1 MRIGVPKEIK
11 NHEYRVGLIPAVVD
25 ALVERGHE
33 VVVEKGAGLG
43 SGIQDQ
49 QYTEAGATLLPT
61 ADEVWR
67 AAEMVVKVKEP
78 LSAEYDRMQ
87 RGQVLFTYLH
97 LAPLP
102 ELTDALLSRE
112 VCGIAYETITD
123 RKGGLPLL
131 TPMSEVAG
139 RMAPLV
145 GAYYL
150 QRPLGGRGTLLC
162 GVPGVPPGDVVIIG
176 GGIVGL
182 NSAKVAL
189 GMGARVTILET
200 SGDRMRFLDDI
211 FHGSV
216 TTLASNAYNLAAAC
230 SRADIVI
237 GAVLIPGRSA
247 PKLLS
252 RDMIR
257 QMKTGSVAV
266 DVAVDQGG
274 CFETTHATTH
284 SDPVYEVDGVVH
296 YCVANMPGAVP
307 RTSTF
312 ALNNATMRYT
322 LELAD
327 KGVER
332 AVREDAELANGVNTY
347 KGRITCQPVAE
358 SQAREYT
365 DLRQLISA

>member
-1 MRIGVPKEIK
+1 VRVGVPKEIK
-11 NHEYRVGLIPAVVD
+11 NHEYRVGWIPATAH
-25 ALVERGHE
+25 ALVARGHQ

-43 SGIQDQ
+43 SGIQDEE
-49 QYTEAGATLLPT
+49 YLEAGATLLDT

-67 AAEMVVKVKEP
+67 AADMVVKVKEP
-78 LSAEYDRMQ
+78 LPAEYDRMQ
-87 RGQVLFTYLH
+87 PGQVLFTYLH

-102 ELTDALLSRE
+102 ELTDALLRRN
-112 VCGIAYETITD
+112 VVGIAYETITD
-123 RKGGLPLL
+123 RGGGLPLL

-162 GVPGVPPGDVVIIG
+162 GVPGVPPGDVVVLG

-200 SGDRMRFLDDI
+200 NGDRMRFLDDI
-211 FHGSV
+211 FHGQV
-216 TTLASNAYNLAAAC
+216 TTLASNAYNLAAAA

-237 GAVLIPGRSA
+237 GAVLIPGASA
-247 PKLLS
+247 PKLVT
-252 RDMIR
+252 REMIR
-257 QMKTGSVAV
+257 QMKSGAVAV

-284 SDPVYEVDGVVH
+284 SDPVYTVDGVVH

-312 ALNNATMRYT
+312 ALGNATLRYT
-322 LELAD
+322 LQLAD
-327 KGVER
+327 QGWER
-332 AVREDAELANGVNTY
+332 AVREDADLANGVNTC
-347 KGRITCQPVAE
+347 KGQIVCAPVAE
-358 SQAREYT
+358 SQGRPFAPLDT
-365 DLRQLISA
+365 VL

>member
-11 NHEYRVGLIPAVVD
+11 DHEYRVGLIPAVVH
-25 ALVERGHE
+25 ALVDHGHQ
-33 VVVEKGAGLG
+33 VVVEQGAGLG
-43 SGIQDQ
+43 SGIHDEE
-49 QYTEAGATLLPT
+49 YVEAGASMLPT
-61 ADEVWR
+61 ADEVWH

-78 LSAEYDRMQ
+78 LRAEYERMQ
-87 RGQVLFTYLH
+87 PGQVLFTYLH

-102 ELTDALLSRE
+102 ELTDALLRRD
-112 VCGIAYETITD
+112 VVGIAYETITD
-123 RKGGLPLL
+123 RRGGLPLL

-150 QRPLGGRGTLLC
+150 QRPLGGRGTLLS
-162 GVPGVPPGDVVIIG
+162 GVPGVPPGDTVILG

-200 SGDRMRFLDDI
+200 NGDRMRFLDDI
-211 FHGSV
+211 FHGGI
-216 TTLASNAYNLAAAC
+216 TTLASNAYNLAAAL
-230 SRADIVI
+230 SRADLLI

-247 PKLLS
+247 PKLVTAE
-252 RDMIR
+252 MIR
-257 QMKTGSVAV
+257 RMKAGAVAV

-284 SDPVYEVDGVVH
+284 SDPVYTVDGVVH

-327 KGVER
+327 KGVQR
-332 AVREDAELANGVNTY
+332 AVREDPDLANGVNTY
-347 KGRITCQPVAE
+347 RGKITCQPVAE
-358 SQAREYT
+358 SQQRPFTAL
-365 DLRQLISA
+365 DQLL

>member
-11 NHEYRVGLIPAVVD
+11 NHEYRVGLIPAVVH
-25 ALVERGHE
+25 ALVERGHQ
-33 VVVEKGAGLG
+33 VVVERGAGLG
-43 SGIQDQ
+43 SGIADEA
-49 QYTEAGATLLPT
+49 YATAGAALLGG
-61 ADEVWR
+61 ADEVWS

-78 LSAEYDRMQ
+78 LPAEYERMQ
-87 RGQVLFTYLH
+87 PNQVLFTYLH

-102 ELTDALLSRE
+102 ELTDALLRRQ
-112 VCGIAYETITD
+112 VIGIAYETITD
-123 RKGGLPLL
+123 RRGGLPLL

-200 SGDRMRFLDDI
+200 NGDRMRFLDDI
-211 FHGSV
+211 FHGAV
-216 TTLASNAYNLAAAC
+216 TTLASNAYNLAAAL

-247 PKLLS
+247 PKLVT
-252 RDMIR
+252 REMIR
-257 QMKTGSVAV
+257 QMKTGAVAV

-284 SDPVYEVDGVVH
+284 SDPVFEVDGVVH

-312 ALNNATMRYT
+312 ALNNATMPYT

-327 KGVER
+327 KGVNR
-332 AVREDAELANGVNTY
+332 AVRENLELANGVNTY
-347 KGRITCQPVAE
+347 RGQITCQPVAE
-358 SQAREYT
+358 SQGRAYT
-365 DLRQLISA
+365 ALESLLA